1 MWYINVGDDMK
12 NIFKKEN
19 NNKKFST
26 VEMVFLVVTTCLV
39 SLYFGTKITYKEV
52 KQSGFISEIEKVYDE
67 ITTNYYTDINED
79 DLLSGAINGMTS
91 ALDKYSTVIDSSNNE
106 NFYLTLE
113 GSYSGVGIEISTD
126 NDNNI
131 IIVGILSNSPAEKA
145 GLEAGD
151 IIKKIDN
158 IDLADKDYKYVSSY
172 IRENSDKNEYKLE
185 ILRNNEL
192 LNYDLKKDTVV
203 IKSVASKIIEKEN
216 KKIGYIYIS
225 IFSNTT
231 VSQFKENLDDLK
243 KQGIDSLIIDVREN
257 SGGHLTTAVGILS
270 ELISSEKVI
279 YQIEKDNKKSKFYSL
294 GKKDFEYPIVIIQ
307 NSNSASAAEMLSIS
321 LRENLNAVVVG
332 ETSYGKGTV
341 QELNYLS
348 NGDSYK
354 YTTKKWLSPNGNWI
368 EETGVVP
375 DVEVELN
382 EEYMN
387 NPTDETDNQLQTAI
401 SELLKEK

>member
-1 MWYINVGDDMK
+1 MK
-12 NIFKKEN
+12 NIFKN
-19 NNKKFST
+19 GNTVKKFST
-26 VEMVFLVVTTCLV
+26 VEMVFLVVVTCLV

-52 KQSGFISEIEKVYDE
+52 KQNDFISEIEKVYEE
-67 ITTNYYTDINED
+67 IKTNYYTDINED

-91 ALDKYSTVIDSSNNE
+91 ALDKYSTVIDSTNNE

-131 IIVGILSNSPAEKA
+131 LIVGILSNSPAEKA
-145 GLEAGD
+145 GLKAGD
-151 IIKKIDN
+151 IIKKIDD
-158 IDLADKDYKYVSSY
+158 IDLSEKDYKYVSSY
-172 IRENSDKNEYKLE
+172 IRENSNKAEYKIE
-185 ILRNNEL
+185 IIRNGENL
-192 LNYDLKKDTVV
+192 TYNLKKDTVV

-231 VSQFKENLDDLK
+231 AAQFKKELDELK
-243 KQGIDSLIIDVREN
+243 KQGIDALIIDVREN
-257 SGGHLTTAVGILS
+257 SGGHLTTAVGIIS
-270 ELISSEKVI
+270 ELVSSEKVI

-294 GKKDFEYPIVIIQ
+294 GKNDFEYPIAIIQ

-321 LRENLNAVVVG
+321 LKENLQAIIVG

-368 EETGVVP
+368 EGKGVVP
-375 DVEVELN
+375 DVEVKLSN
-382 EEYMN
+382 EYIDD
-387 NPTDETDNQLQTAI
+387 PIDEKDNQLETAI
-401 SELLKEK
+401 NELIKER

>member
-1 MWYINVGDDMK
+1 MK
-12 NIFKKEN
+12 NIFKN
-19 NNKKFST
+19 GNTVKKFST
-26 VEMVFLVVTTCLV
+26 VEMVFLVVVTCLV

-52 KQSGFISEIEKVYDE
+52 KQNDFISEIEKVYEE
-67 ITTNYYTDINED
+67 IKTNYYTDINED
-79 DLLSGAINGMTS
+79 NLLSGAINGMTS
-91 ALDKYSTVIDSSNNE
+91 ALDKYSTVIDSTNNE

-126 NDNNI
+126 DDNNI
-131 IIVGILSNSPAEKA
+131 LIVGILSNSPAEKA
-145 GLEAGD
+145 GLKAGD
-151 IIKKIDN
+151 IIKKIDD
-158 IDLADKDYKYVSSY
+158 IDLSEKDYKYVSSY
-172 IRENSDKNEYKLE
+172 IRENSNKAEYKIE
-185 ILRNNEL
+185 IIRNGENL
-192 LNYDLKKDTVV
+192 TYNLKKDTVV

-231 VSQFKENLDDLK
+231 AAQFKKELDELK
-243 KQGIDSLIIDVREN
+243 KQGIDALIIDVREN
-257 SGGHLTTAVGILS
+257 SGGHLTTAVGIIS
-270 ELISSEKVI
+270 ELVSSEKVI

-294 GKKDFEYPIVIIQ
+294 GKNNFEYPIAIIQ

-321 LRENLNAVVVG
+321 LKENLQAIIVG

-368 EETGVVP
+368 EGKGVVP
-375 DVEVELN
+375 DVEVKLSN
-382 EEYMN
+382 EYIDD
-387 NPTDETDNQLQTAI
+387 PIDEKDNQLETAI
-401 SELLKEK
+401 NELIKER

>member
-1 MWYINVGDDMK
+1 MK
-12 NIFKKEN
+12 NILKKEN

-91 ALDKYSTVIDSSNNE
+91 ALDKYSTVIDSSSNE

-158 IDLADKDYKYVSSY
+158 IDLVDKDYKYVSSY
-172 IRENSDKNEYKLE
+172 IRENSDKTEYELE
-185 ILRNNEL
+185 ILRNGEVI
-192 LNYDLKKDTVV
+192 NYTLKKETVI

-231 VSQFKENLDDLK
+231 VAQFKENLDDLK

-294 GKKDFEYPIVIIQ
+294 GKKDFEYPIVVIQ

-332 ETSYGKGTV
+332 KTSYGKGTV

-354 YTTKKWLSPNGNWI
+354 YTTKKWLSPNGDWI

>member
-1 MWYINVGDDMK
+1 MK
-12 NIFKKEN
+12 NIFKN
-19 NNKKFST
+19 GNTVKKFST
-26 VEMVFLVVTTCLV
+26 VEMVFLVVVTCLV

-52 KQSGFISEIEKVYDE
+52 KQNDFISEIEKVYEE
-67 ITTNYYTDINED
+67 IKTNYYTDINED
-79 DLLSGAINGMTS
+79 NLLSGAINGMTS
-91 ALDKYSTVIDSSNNE
+91 ALDKYSTVIDSTNNE

-131 IIVGILSNSPAEKA
+131 LIVGILSNSPAEKA
-145 GLEAGD
+145 GLKAGD
-151 IIKKIDN
+151 IIKKIDD
-158 IDLADKDYKYVSSY
+158 IDLSEKDYKYVSSY
-172 IRENSDKNEYKLE
+172 IRENSNKAEYKIE
-185 ILRNNEL
+185 IIRNGENL
-192 LNYDLKKDTVV
+192 TYNLKKDTVV

-231 VSQFKENLDDLK
+231 AAQFKKELDELK
-243 KQGIDSLIIDVREN
+243 KQGIDALIIDVREN
-257 SGGHLTTAVGILS
+257 SGGHLTTAVGIIS
-270 ELISSEKVI
+270 ELVSSEKVI

-294 GKKDFEYPIVIIQ
+294 GKNNFEYPIAIIQ

-321 LRENLNAVVVG
+321 LKENLQAIIVG

-368 EETGVVP
+368 EGKGVVP
-375 DVEVELN
+375 DVEVKLSN
-382 EEYMN
+382 EYIDD
-387 NPTDETDNQLQTAI
+387 PIDEKDNQLETAI
-401 SELLKEK
+401 NELIKER

>member
-1 MWYINVGDDMK
+1 MK

-91 ALDKYSTVIDSSNNE
+91 ALDKYSTVIDSSSNE

-172 IRENSDKNEYKLE
+172 IRENSDKTEYELE
-185 ILRNNEL
+185 VLRNGEV
-192 LNYDLKKDTVV
+192 LNYTLKKETVI

-401 SELLKEK
+401 NELLKEK

>member
-1 MWYINVGDDMK
+1 MK
-12 NIFKKEN
+12 NVFKNEN
-19 NNKKFST
+19 TVKKFST
-26 VEMVFLVVTTCLV
+26 VEMVFLVVVTCLV

-52 KQSGFISEIEKVYDE
+52 KQNDFISEIEKVYEE
-67 ITTNYYTDINED
+67 IKTNYYTDINED

-91 ALDKYSTVIDSSNNE
+91 ALDKYSTVIDSTNNE

-131 IIVGILSNSPAEKA
+131 LIVGILSNSPAEKA
-145 GLEAGD
+145 GLKAGD
-151 IIKKIDN
+151 IIKKIDD
-158 IDLADKDYKYVSSY
+158 IDLSEKDYKYVSSY
-172 IRENSDKNEYKLE
+172 IRENSNKAEYKIE
-185 ILRNNEL
+185 IIRNGENL
-192 LNYDLKKDTVV
+192 TYNLKKDTVV
-203 IKSVASKIIEKEN
+203 IKSVASKIIENEN

-231 VSQFKENLDDLK
+231 VAQFKKELDELK
-243 KQGIDSLIIDVREN
+243 KQGIDALIIDVREN
-257 SGGHLTTAVGILS
+257 SGGHLTTAVGIIS
-270 ELISSEKVI
+270 ELVSSEKVI

-294 GKKDFEYPIVIIQ
+294 GKNDFEYPIAIIQ

-321 LRENLNAVVVG
+321 LKENLQAIIVG

-368 EETGVVP
+368 EGKGVVP
-375 DVEVELN
+375 DVEVKLSN
-382 EEYMN
+382 EYIN
-387 NPTDETDNQLQTAI
+387 DPIDEKDNQLETAI
-401 SELLKEK
+401 NELIKEK

>member
-1 MWYINVGDDMK
+1 MK
-12 NIFKKEN
+12 NIFKN
-19 NNKKFST
+19 GNTVKKFST
-26 VEMVFLVVTTCLV
+26 VEMVFLVVVTCLV

-52 KQSGFISEIEKVYDE
+52 KQNDFISEIEKVYEE
-67 ITTNYYTDINED
+67 IKTNYYTDINED

-91 ALDKYSTVIDSSNNE
+91 ALDKYSTVIDSTNNE

-131 IIVGILSNSPAEKA
+131 LIVGILSNSPAEKA
-145 GLEAGD
+145 GLKAGD
-151 IIKKIDN
+151 IIKKIDD
-158 IDLADKDYKYVSSY
+158 IDLSEKDYKYVSSY
-172 IRENSDKNEYKLE
+172 IRENSNKTEYKIE
-185 ILRNNEL
+185 IIRNGENL
-192 LNYDLKKDTVV
+192 TYNLKKDTVV

-231 VSQFKENLDDLK
+231 AAQFKKELDELK
-243 KQGIDSLIIDVREN
+243 KQGIDALIIDVREN
-257 SGGHLTTAVGILS
+257 SGGHLTTAVGIIS
-270 ELISSEKVI
+270 ELVSSEKVI

-294 GKKDFEYPIVIIQ
+294 GKNDFEYPIAIIQ

-321 LRENLNAVVVG
+321 LKENLQAIIVG

-368 EETGVVP
+368 EGKGVVP
-375 DVEVELN
+375 DVEVKLSN
-382 EEYMN
+382 EYIDD
-387 NPTDETDNQLQTAI
+387 PIDEKDNQLETAI
-401 SELLKEK
+401 NELIKER

>member
-1 MWYINVGDDMK
+1 MK
-12 NIFKKEN
+12 NIFKN
-19 NNKKFST
+19 GNTVKKFST
-26 VEMVFLVVTTCLV
+26 VEMVFLVVVTCLV

-52 KQSGFISEIEKVYDE
+52 KQNDFISEIEKVYEE
-67 ITTNYYTDINED
+67 IKTNYYTDINED
-79 DLLSGAINGMTS
+79 NLLSGAINGMTS
-91 ALDKYSTVIDSSNNE
+91 ALDKYSTVIDSTNNE

-131 IIVGILSNSPAEKA
+131 LIVGILSNSPAEKA
-145 GLEAGD
+145 GLKAGD
-151 IIKKIDN
+151 IIKKIDD
-158 IDLADKDYKYVSSY
+158 IDLSEKDYKYVSSY
-172 IRENSDKNEYKLE
+172 IRENSNKAEYKIE
-185 ILRNNEL
+185 IIRNGENL
-192 LNYDLKKDTVV
+192 TYNLKKDTVV

-231 VSQFKENLDDLK
+231 AAQFKKELDELK
-243 KQGIDSLIIDVREN
+243 KQGIDALIIDVREN
-257 SGGHLTTAVGILS
+257 SGGHLTTAVGIIS
-270 ELISSEKVI
+270 ELVSSEKVI

-294 GKKDFEYPIVIIQ
+294 GKNDFEYLIAIIQ

-321 LRENLNAVVVG
+321 LKENLQAIIVG

-368 EETGVVP
+368 EGKGVVP
-375 DVEVELN
+375 DVEVKLSN
-382 EEYMN
+382 EYIDD
-387 NPTDETDNQLQTAI
+387 PIDEKDNQLETAI
-401 SELLKEK
+401 NELIKER

>member
-1 MWYINVGDDMK
+1 MK

>member
-1 MWYINVGDDMK
+1 MK
-12 NIFKKEN
+12 NIFKN
-19 NNKKFST
+19 GNTIKKFST
-26 VEMVFLVVTTCLV
+26 VEMVFLVVVTCLV

-52 KQSGFISEIEKVYDE
+52 KQNDFISEIEKVYEE
-67 ITTNYYTDINED
+67 IKTNYYTDINED

-91 ALDKYSTVIDSSNNE
+91 ALDKYSTVIDSTNNE

-131 IIVGILSNSPAEKA
+131 LIVGILSNSPAEKA
-145 GLEAGD
+145 GLKAGD
-151 IIKKIDN
+151 IIKKIDD
-158 IDLADKDYKYVSSY
+158 IDLSEKDYKYVSSY
-172 IRENSDKNEYKLE
+172 IRENSNKAEYKIE
-185 ILRNNEL
+185 IIRNGENL
-192 LNYDLKKDTVV
+192 TYNLKKDTVV

-231 VSQFKENLDDLK
+231 AAQFKKELDELK
-243 KQGIDSLIIDVREN
+243 KQGIDALIIDVREN
-257 SGGHLTTAVGILS
+257 SGGHLTTAVGIIS
-270 ELISSEKVI
+270 ELVSSEKVI

-294 GKKDFEYPIVIIQ
+294 GKNDFEYPIAIIQ

-321 LRENLNAVVVG
+321 LKENLQAIIVG

-368 EETGVVP
+368 EGKGVVP
-375 DVEVELN
+375 DVEVKLSN
-382 EEYMN
+382 EYIDD
-387 NPTDETDNQLQTAI
+387 PIDEKDNQLETAI
-401 SELLKEK
+401 NELIKER

>member
-1 MWYINVGDDMK
+1 MK
-12 NIFKKEN
+12 NILKKEN

-26 VEMVFLVVTTCLV
+26 VEMVFLVVTTCLI

-91 ALDKYSTVIDSSNNE
+91 ALDKYSTVIDSSSNE

-172 IRENSDKNEYKLE
+172 IRENSDKTEYELE
-185 ILRNNEL
+185 VLRNGEVL
-192 LNYDLKKDTVV
+192 KYTLKKETVI

-294 GKKDFEYPIVIIQ
+294 GKKDFEYPIVVIQ

-321 LRENLNAVVVG
+321 LRENLNAIVVG

-401 SELLKEK
+401 NELLKEK